1 MTQLSEL
8 RNHLHRLQRR
18 RRLARWG
25 TGLVALALAVL
36 WGLVAVFLIDW
47 TANLATSF
55 RLVALAGWAMFI
67 LLAAWY
73 WARPWLMQRESDLD
87 IALMVEKQHHI
98 DNDLVAA
105 LEFESPEAAA
115 WGSTQLEA
123 AVVRYV
129 ADFSRQIKLED
140 GLPAT
145 PIRRRAWLLAATCG
159 LLLLAVVFFPYYC
172 LAFVN
177 RLMLGSMHYPVQTH
191 IDTVLVNDQAWKL
204 AHADSQRS
212 PYGQPLRFE
221 VRGSGQLPATGRV
234 ELATLVD
241 KSSTTV
247 VLSPLADR
255 PGVYTG
261 ELPRLVDSVRC
272 QVFLGDDWTEQR
284 EILAIPLPVVTIA
297 LDATGPDYAAGHS
310 AGLEAQTGARQ
321 ISVVEGTRVAVE
333 LKCANKSLE
342 RAILTIGQKEF
353 PLAPVDPEKHS
364 WRLAPEGTPLADI
377 SEPVH
382 YEVRVVDVDGLGLA
396 EPIQGFIRL
405 KSDRPPRITAALVT
419 QYVLPTGKP
428 RITYGVADDYGVAQ
442 LRFNVQIVHA
452 DGTTQEQ
459 LIDRPIENGPQKVLQ
474 GRYPFDLASMNLV
487 KGDQLKITLEACDF
501 RGKRPGHWAASESLV
516 LHVTDERGVLAAMS
530 ETDQRSARQLESI
543 IQRELGIGD

>member
-1 MTQLSEL
+1 MTQLQEL
-8 RNHLHRLQRR
+8 RTHLHRLQRR
-18 RRLARWG
+18 RRLARWS
-25 TGLVALALAVL
+25 TGFAALALAIL
-36 WGLVAVFLIDW
+36 WGLLAVFLVDW
-47 TANLATSF
+47 TANLATSL
-55 RLVALAGWAMFI
+55 RLVVLGVWAVFV
-67 LLAAWY
+67 LVATWY
-73 WARPWLMQRESDLD
+73 WAIPWLTQRESDLD
-87 IALMVEKQHHI
+87 IAVMIEKQHHI

-105 LEFESPEAAA
+105 LEFESAEAKS
-115 WGSTQLEA
+115 WGSAQLQS

-145 PIRRRAWLLAATCG
+145 PVRGRAWLLAITCG

-172 LAFVN
+172 QAFFN
-177 RLMLGSMHYPVQTH
+177 RLLLGSMHYPVQTH
-191 IDTVLVNDQAWKL
+191 IDGVTVNSQAWNVGRTD
-204 AHADSQRS
+204 AQRS
-212 PYGQPLRFE
+212 PYGQPLKFE
-221 VRGSGQLPATGRV
+221 VHGSGKLPKVGRV

-241 KSSTTV
+241 NSSTSIA
-247 VLSPLADR
+247 LAPLADK

-297 LDATGPDYAAGHS
+297 LDAKVPDYAAAPS
-310 AGLEAQTGARQ
+310 AALDHQAGARQ
-321 ISVVEGTRVAVE
+321 ISVVEGTRVAIE
-333 LKCANKSLE
+333 LKCTNKSLQK
-342 RAILTIGQKEF
+342 AVVTIGQKDY
-353 PLAPVDPEKHS
+353 PLTAVDADRHA

-377 SEPVH
+377 TEPVR
-382 YEVRVVDVDGLGLA
+382 YEARVVDIDGLGLA

-405 KSDRPPRITAALVT
+405 KSDRLPRITAAMVT

-428 RITYGVADDYGVAQ
+428 RITYGVADDYGIAQ
-442 LRFNVQIVHA
+442 LRFNVQILHA
-452 DGTTQEQ
+452 DGTSQDQ
-459 LIDRPIENGPQKVLQ
+459 LIDQPIENGPQKVLQ
-474 GRYPFDLASMNLV
+474 GRYPLDLASMSLV

-501 RGKRPGHWAASESLV
+501 RGKSPGHWAASESLV